1 MELAAWLCYF
11 HFNLGGRNKSKK
23 QGAVRATHLLI
34 IENIPYLSNEPSVVA
49 VIFER
54 HGDKPKQILS
64 TGSSHVVPP

>member
-1 MELAAWLCYF
+1 MSSEPLLVELEAWLCRF

-34 IENIPYLSNEPSVVA
+34 IENVPYLSKELSVVA

-54 HGDKPKQILS
+54 HGNKPKQIL
-64 TGSSHVVPP
+64 